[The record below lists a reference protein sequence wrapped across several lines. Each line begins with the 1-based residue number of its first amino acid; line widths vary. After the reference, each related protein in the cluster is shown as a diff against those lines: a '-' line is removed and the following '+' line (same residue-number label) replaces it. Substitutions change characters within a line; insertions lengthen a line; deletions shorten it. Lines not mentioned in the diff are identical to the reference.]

1 CELNDNEARAIHRLI
16 IDIKLIEDNIL
27 QEWISAIWSH
37 HVMGN
42 SLRDIAQSN
51 DTSVN
56 QIRQDLKCGMAY
68 IKSRNPHF
76 RFETFEKTT

>member
-1 CELNDNEARAIHRLI
+1 MP
-16 IDIKLIEDNIL
+16 KPSPSG
-27 QEWISAIWSH
+27 QKFS
-37 HVMGN
+37 VMGN

-76 RFETFEKTT
+76 RFETFEKTA